1 MKKVDRL
8 GWAAGFAFT
17 CQGVRVGIRANTDQA
32 LEQVFAR
39 LPPGWEPSP
48 GPIVED
54 LCSLLVGGTKPGSTL
69 RRFSLLYWGSSLVAR
84 DLAVEEVLEKLESF
98 LHLMIAV
105 RARRRQFV
113 RAAVAGWRGN
123 AILILGP
130 RSSGRSTLLGALLR
144 AGAAYYSDRY
154 AVLDTRGR
162 VHPYPTPLPAHLGFG
177 VEEGGATGGR
187 PEVKRAARPLPV
199 GLVVDTRY
207 DAGARCRPR
216 KLSPGES
223 LFAML
228 KHAVDAR
235 LRPQAALTYLHG
247 VATRATALR
256 GKRGEAEEA
265 AAALLRQLG
274 GTVRAGKMG

>member
-17 CQGVRVGIRANTDQA
+17 CQGVRVGIRANTAPA
-32 LEQVFAR
+32 LEQAFAR

-48 GPIVED
+48 GPVVDD
-54 LCSLLVGGTKPGSTL
+54 LCSLLAGGTKPGSNI
-69 RRFSLLYWGSSLVAR
+69 RRFSLLYWGASLVAR

-98 LHLMIAV
+98 LHLIVAV

-113 RAAVAGWRGN
+113 RAAVAGWEGN

-130 RSSGRSTLLGALLR
+130 RSSGKSTLLGALLR

-162 VHPYPTPLPAHLGFG
+162 VHPYPTPLPAHLGLG
-177 VEEGGATGGR
+177 AERGEETGGR
-187 PEVKRAARPLPV
+187 LEVKRATRPLPV
-199 GLVVDTRY
+199 GLVMDTRY

-223 LFAML
+223 LFALL

-235 LRPQAALTYLHG
+235 LRPQAALAYLHG
-247 VATRATALR
+247 VATRATTLR
-256 GKRGEAEEA
+256 GKRGEAEEVTA
-265 AAALLRQLG
+265 TLLKQLG
-274 GTVRAGKMG
+274 GEVRAE